1 MRKASTKSI
10 IAFALAIMLALSST
24 MVIPVEAKAAPKAKK
39 IVLNVTKKT
48 MKVGQTTTLK
58 VKKVSPSNASKSVK
72 YSTSKKSVATVDSK
86 GKIKAKAAGTA
97 TITVTSKSN
106 SKVKATCKVTVK
118 QPVKKIQ
125 ISKNVLAV
133 QKGKTVNI
141 KANVKPKNASNK
153 KLKYKTSN
161 KKIATVD
168 SKGKVKGLKN
178 GTVTITV
185 TAADGSKK
193 KATCKVGVYT
203 AKIKKA
209 TVSPSKKTL
218 NVGQSVALK
227 TKVKSPSKGVANLF
241 TWTSSNK
248 KVASVD
254 ANGKVKA
261 LKAGTATI
269 TGTAADGSKKKVT
282 CKITVKQPVK
292 EISITPAS
300 TQISEG
306 QTVTLTANV
315 SPADASNKNIAW
327 TSSNAEVATVDGNGV
342 VTGKKAGNAT
352 ITATATDGSG
362 KSASATVNVIA
373 KNDSANPKPVDPKPE
388 DPVIRVS
395 GITLDKSSVEVKAN
409 ASAFVLKAT
418 VTPENATN
426 KTVTWKTSDASVA
439 DVNAG
444 TVTVKAEGTATITAT
459 AGDKT
464 ASCVVTVIGKTV
476 AFDATQGTEY
486 VYSLDK
492 TAVSYQA
499 QYQDKVRNITTKEV
513 AEDITDIKDYW
524 TLYSDTDKSLE
535 EIFNSSKCDTAI
547 EKMQELNLGRLIEED
562 CKITVTSP
570 AHNKK
575 IVSAVRTNGSKTV
588 EAVITFA
595 TAQDGTG
602 IVNII
607 QTGGNER
614 KVTIKGIKR
623 DYNAQTGMTELSG
636 IVNNK
641 YALKG
646 SINAGVSQINVERE
660 FENGQK
666 VPFVTYAET
675 ADAYKLTINK
685 AYYNEAVTELGISQ
699 QITDLNMWNIY
710 TAK

>member
-39 IVLNVTKKT
+39 NVLNVTKKT

-141 KANVKPKNASNK
+141 KATVKPKNASNK

-161 KKIATVD
+161 KKIATVN
-168 SKGKVKGLKN
+168 SKGKVKGIKN

-218 NVGQSVALK
+218 NVGQTVTLK
-227 TKVKSPSKGVANLF
+227 TKIKSPSKGAVNLF

-292 EISITPAS
+292 KVTITPSSAQV
-300 TQISEG
+300 TEG
-306 QTVTLTANV
+306 QKVTLKVNV
-315 SPADASNKNIAW
+315 SPANASNKKVTWKSNN
-327 TSSNAEVATVDGNGV
+327 TSIATVDGNGV

-352 ITATATDGSG
+352 ITATAADGSG
-362 KSASATVNVIA
+362 KSASATVNVKA
-373 KNDSANPKPVDPKPE
+373 KPVDPKPE
-388 DPVIRVS
+388 NPVIRVS

-409 ASAFVLKAT
+409 TPAFTLKAT
-418 VTPENATN
+418 VTPANATN
-426 KTVTWKTSDASVA
+426 KTVTWKTSNASVA
-439 DVNAG
+439 DVHAG
-444 TVTVKAEGTATITAT
+444 TVTVKTEGTATITAT
-459 AGDKT
+459 AGGKT
-464 ASCVVTVIGKTV
+464 ASCLVKVIGKTV
-476 AFDATQGTEY
+476 AFDTTQSTEY
-486 VYSLDK
+486 VSCLDK
-492 TAVSYQA
+492 SAVSYQTE
-499 QYQDKVRNITTKEV
+499 YQNKVRSITAKEV
-513 AEDITDIKDYW
+513 AEDIADIKDYW

-535 EIFNSSKCDTAI
+535 EIFNSSKCNTAI

-575 IVSAVRTNGSKTV
+575 IVSAVRTKGSKTV
-588 EAVITFA
+588 EAVITFE

-636 IVNNK
+636 IVNSK

-646 SINAGVSQINVERE
+646 SINAEVSQINVVRE
-660 FENGQK
+660 FANSQK

-675 ADAYKLTINK
+675 ANAYKLTINK

>member
-141 KANVKPKNASNK
+141 KATVKPKNASNK

-218 NVGQSVALK
+218 NVGQTVTLK
-227 TKVKSPSKGVANLF
+227 TKIKSPSKGAVNLF

-292 EISITPAS
+292 KVTITPSSAQV
-300 TQISEG
+300 TEG
-306 QTVTLTANV
+306 QKVTLKVNV
-315 SPADASNKNIAW
+315 SPANASNKKVTWKSNN
-327 TSSNAEVATVDGNGV
+327 TSIATVDGNGV

-352 ITATATDGSG
+352 ITATAADGSG
-362 KSASATVNVIA
+362 KSASATVNVKA
-373 KNDSANPKPVDPKPE
+373 KPVDPKPVDPKPE
-388 DPVIRVS
+388 NPVIRVS

-409 ASAFVLKAT
+409 TPAFTLKAT
-418 VTPENATN
+418 VTPANATN
-426 KTVTWKTSDASVA
+426 KTVTWKTSNASVA

-524 TLYSDTDKSLE
+524 TLHSDTDKSLE

-562 CKITVTSP
+562 CKIAVTSP
-570 AHNKK
+570 AYNKK

-595 TAQDGTG
+595 TAHDGTG
-602 IVNII
+602 IVNIT

-623 DYNAQTGMTELSG
+623 DYNTETGMTELSG

-646 SINAGVSQINVERE
+646 SINAGVSQINVVRE

>member
-141 KANVKPKNASNK
+141 KATVKPKNASNK

-161 KKIATVD
+161 KKIATVN
-168 SKGKVKGLKN
+168 SKGKVKGIKN

-218 NVGQSVALK
+218 NVGQTVTLK
-227 TKVKSPSKGVANLF
+227 TKIKSPSKGAVNLF

-248 KVASVD
+248 KVAFVD

-292 EISITPAS
+292 KVTITPSSAQV
-300 TQISEG
+300 TEG
-306 QTVTLTANV
+306 QKVTLKVNV
-315 SPADASNKNIAW
+315 SPANASNKKVTWKSNN
-327 TSSNAEVATVDGNGV
+327 TSIATVDGNGV

-352 ITATATDGSG
+352 ITATAADGSG
-362 KSASATVNVIA
+362 KSASATVNVKA
-373 KNDSANPKPVDPKPE
+373 KPVDPKPE
-388 DPVIRVS
+388 NPVIRVS

-409 ASAFVLKAT
+409 TPAFTLKAT
-418 VTPENATN
+418 VTPANATN
-426 KTVTWKTSDASVA
+426 KTVTWKTSNASVA
-439 DVNAG
+439 DVHAG
-444 TVTVKAEGTATITAT
+444 TVTVKTEGTATITAT
-459 AGDKT
+459 AGGKT
-464 ASCVVTVIGKTV
+464 ASCLVKVIGKTV
-476 AFDATQGTEY
+476 AFDTTQSTEY
-486 VYSLDK
+486 VSCLDK
-492 TAVSYQA
+492 SAVSYQTE
-499 QYQDKVRNITTKEV
+499 YQNKVRSITAKEV
-513 AEDITDIKDYW
+513 AEDIADIKDYW

-535 EIFNSSKCDTAI
+535 EIFNSSKCNTAI

-575 IVSAVRTNGSKTV
+575 IVSAVRTKGSKTV
-588 EAVITFA
+588 EAVITFE

-636 IVNNK
+636 IVNSK

-646 SINAGVSQINVERE
+646 SINAEVSQINVVRE
-660 FENGQK
+660 FANSQK

-675 ADAYKLTINK
+675 ANAYKLTINK

>member
-10 IAFALAIMLALSST
+10 IAFALAIMLALIST

-118 QPVKKIQ
+118 QPVKEIR

-141 KANVKPKNASNK
+141 KATVKPKNASNK

-161 KKIATVD
+161 KKIATVN
-168 SKGKVKGLKN
+168 SKGKVKGIKN

-218 NVGQSVALK
+218 NVGQTVTLK
-227 TKVKSPSKGVANLF
+227 TKIKSPSKGAVNLF

-292 EISITPAS
+292 KVTITPSSAQV
-300 TQISEG
+300 TEG
-306 QTVTLTANV
+306 QKVTLKVNV
-315 SPADASNKNIAW
+315 SPANASNKKVTWKSNN
-327 TSSNAEVATVDGNGV
+327 TSIATVDGNGV

-352 ITATATDGSG
+352 ITATAADGSG
-362 KSASATVNVIA
+362 KSASATVNVKA
-373 KNDSANPKPVDPKPE
+373 KPVDPKPE
-388 DPVIRVS
+388 NPVIRVS

-409 ASAFVLKAT
+409 TPAFTLKAT
-418 VTPENATN
+418 VTPANATN
-426 KTVTWKTSDASVA
+426 KTVTWKTSNASVA
-439 DVNAG
+439 DVHAG
-444 TVTVKAEGTATITAT
+444 TVTVKTEGTATITAT
-459 AGDKT
+459 AGGKT
-464 ASCVVTVIGKTV
+464 ASCLVKVIGKTV
-476 AFDATQGTEY
+476 AFDTTQSTEY
-486 VYSLDK
+486 VSCLDK
-492 TAVSYQA
+492 SAVSYQTE
-499 QYQDKVRNITTKEV
+499 YQNKVRSITAKEV
-513 AEDITDIKDYW
+513 AEDIADIKDYW

-535 EIFNSSKCDTAI
+535 EIFNSSKCNTAI

-575 IVSAVRTNGSKTV
+575 IVSAVRTKGSKTV
-588 EAVITFA
+588 EAVITFE

-636 IVNNK
+636 IVNSK

-646 SINAGVSQINVERE
+646 SINAEVSQINVVRE
-660 FENGQK
+660 FANSQK

-675 ADAYKLTINK
+675 ANAYKLTINK

>member
-48 MKVGQTTTLK
+48 MNVGQTTTLK

-118 QPVKKIQ
+118 QPVKEIR
-125 ISKNVLAV
+125 ISKSVLAV
-133 QKGKTVNI
+133 QKGKTINI
-141 KANVKPKNASNK
+141 KATVKPKNASNK

-300 TQISEG
+300 AQISEG

-315 SPADASNKNIAW
+315 SPADASDKNIAW

-342 VTGKKAGNAT
+342 VTGKKAGNTT

-362 KSASATVNVIA
+362 KSASATVNVKA
-373 KNDSANPKPVDPKPE
+373 KSVDPKPE

-409 ASAFVLKAT
+409 APAFTIKAT

-562 CKITVTSP
+562 CKIAVTSP
-570 AHNKK
+570 AYNKK

-595 TAQDGTG
+595 TAHDGTG
-602 IVNII
+602 IVNIT

-623 DYNAQTGMTELSG
+623 DYNTETGMTELSG

-646 SINAGVSQINVERE
+646 SINAEVSQINVVRE

>member
-48 MKVGQTTTLK
+48 MNVGQTTTLK

-141 KANVKPKNASNK
+141 KATVKPKNASNK

-161 KKIATVD
+161 KKIATVN
-168 SKGKVKGLKN
+168 SKGKVKGIKN

-218 NVGQSVALK
+218 NVGQTVTLK
-227 TKVKSPSKGVANLF
+227 TKIKSPSKGAVNLF

-292 EISITPAS
+292 KVTITPSSAQV
-300 TQISEG
+300 TEG
-306 QTVTLTANV
+306 QKVTLKVNV
-315 SPADASNKNIAW
+315 SPANASNKKVTWKSNN
-327 TSSNAEVATVDGNGV
+327 TSIATVDGNGV

-352 ITATATDGSG
+352 ITATAADGSG
-362 KSASATVNVIA
+362 KSASATVNVKA
-373 KNDSANPKPVDPKPE
+373 KPVDPKPE
-388 DPVIRVS
+388 NPVIRVS

-409 ASAFVLKAT
+409 TPAFTLKAT
-418 VTPENATN
+418 VTPANATN
-426 KTVTWKTSDASVA
+426 KTVTWKTSNASVA
-439 DVNAG
+439 DVHAG
-444 TVTVKAEGTATITAT
+444 TVTVKTEGTATITAT
-459 AGDKT
+459 AGGKT
-464 ASCVVTVIGKTV
+464 ASCLVKVIGKTV
-476 AFDATQGTEY
+476 AFDTTQSTEY
-486 VYSLDK
+486 VSCLDK
-492 TAVSYQA
+492 SAVSYQTE
-499 QYQDKVRNITTKEV
+499 YQNKVRSITAKEV
-513 AEDITDIKDYW
+513 AEDIADIKDYW

-535 EIFNSSKCDTAI
+535 EIFNSSKCNTAI

-575 IVSAVRTNGSKTV
+575 IVSAVRTKGSKTV
-588 EAVITFA
+588 EAVITFE

-636 IVNNK
+636 IVNSK

-646 SINAGVSQINVERE
+646 SINAEVSQINVVRE
-660 FENGQK
+660 FANSQK

-675 ADAYKLTINK
+675 ANAYKLTINK

>member
-141 KANVKPKNASNK
+141 KATVKPKNASNK

-161 KKIATVD
+161 KKIATVN
-168 SKGKVKGLKN
+168 SKGKVKGIKN

-218 NVGQSVALK
+218 NVGQTVTLK
-227 TKVKSPSKGVANLF
+227 TKIKSPSKGAVNLF

-292 EISITPAS
+292 KVTITPSSAQV
-300 TQISEG
+300 TEG
-306 QTVTLTANV
+306 QKVTLKVNV
-315 SPADASNKNIAW
+315 SPANASNKKVTWKSNN
-327 TSSNAEVATVDGNGV
+327 TSIATVDGNGV

-352 ITATATDGSG
+352 ITATAADGSG
-362 KSASATVNVIA
+362 KSASATVNVKA
-373 KNDSANPKPVDPKPE
+373 KPVDPKPE
-388 DPVIRVS
+388 NPVIRVS

-409 ASAFVLKAT
+409 TPAFTLKAT
-418 VTPENATN
+418 VTPANATN
-426 KTVTWKTSDASVA
+426 KTVTWKTSNASVA
-439 DVNAG
+439 DVHAG
-444 TVTVKAEGTATITAT
+444 TVTVKTEGTATITAT

-513 AEDITDIKDYW
+513 AEDIADIKDYW

-535 EIFNSSKCDTAI
+535 EIFNSSKCNTAI

-575 IVSAVRTNGSKTV
+575 IVSAVRTKGSKTV
-588 EAVITFA
+588 EAVITFE

-636 IVNNK
+636 IVNSK

-646 SINAGVSQINVERE
+646 SINAEVSQINVVRE
-660 FENGQK
+660 FANSQK

-675 ADAYKLTINK
+675 ANAYKLTINK

>member
-48 MKVGQTTTLK
+48 MNVGQTTTLK

-72 YSTSKKSVATVDSK
+72 YSSSKKSVATVDSK

-118 QPVKKIQ
+118 QPVKEIR

-141 KANVKPKNASNK
+141 KATVKPKNASNK

-373 KNDSANPKPVDPKPE
+373 KNDSVNPKPVDPKPE

-562 CKITVTSP
+562 CKIAVTSP

>member
-48 MKVGQTTTLK
+48 MNVGQTTTLK

-118 QPVKKIQ
+118 QPVKEIR

-141 KANVKPKNASNK
+141 KATVKPKNASNK

-209 TVSPSKKTL
+209 TVSPTEKTL
-218 NVGQSVALK
+218 DVGQSVALK

-300 TQISEG
+300 AQISEG

-409 ASAFVLKAT
+409 ASAFVLNAT

-486 VYSLDK
+486 VCSLDK

-562 CKITVTSP
+562 CKIAVTSP
-570 AHNKK
+570 AYNKK
-575 IVSAVRTNGSKTV
+575 IVRAVRTNGSKTV

-595 TAQDGTG
+595 TAHDGTG
-602 IVNII
+602 IVNIT

-623 DYNAQTGMTELSG
+623 DYNTETGMTELSG

-646 SINAGVSQINVERE
+646 SINAGVSQINVVRE